1 MEKPILTEPGV
12 KYFMNEVLK
21 TCNER
26 KSLFTNSIFNL
37 ISFLIFVLIIGGFL
51 YYKYRGKLTPQ
62 EKEAKLREQKQVRDK
77 RYYERHKQNIL
88 RKRMQRYWEKMD
100 KKMSKM

>member
-1 MEKPILTEPGV
+1 MGRKKLN
-12 KYFMNEVLK
+12 KNEV
-21 TCNER
+21 E
-26 KSLFTNSIFNL
+26 
-37 ISFLIFVLIIGGFL
+37 
-51 YYKYRGKLTPQ
+51 
-62 EKEAKLREQKQVRDK
+62 LREQKQVRDK